1 MIEVAV
7 SVSIAALSGLGVLM
21 SRLHGRIH
29 DLDNRIDGVEL
40 RVAEKYVPR
49 SELTTAL
56 ARFEDHMVRIEN
68 KLDNL
73 ATSFNT
79 R

>member
-29 DLDNRIDGVEL
+29 ELDTRIDGVEL

-49 SELTTAL
+49 TELTSAL
-56 ARFEDHMVRIEN
+56 TRFEDHMVRIEG

-73 ATSFNT
+73 VQTFNQ

>member
-56 ARFEDHMVRIEN
+56 ARFEDHRVRIEN

-73 ATSFNT
+73 APALNT